1 MQLMA
6 FPRCLNLEIA
16 RCSDLNGQGDYGFL
30 RSLSGEAVEAVEE
43 LIFAPLPTM

>member
-16 RCSDLNGQGDYGFL
+16 RCSDLNGQGNYGFL
-30 RSLSGEAVEAVEE
+30 RSLSGEAVEE